1 MLVYTYACSG
11 PIKCYPYIL
20 CCYVVY
26 CPTSICAVWH
36 CNVIACYQVNI
47 ICFAYF
53 HSLVVLL
60 NGISLLYFTSLP
72 LCTSKSG
79 QKEID
84 DERGRQDRQTNKQ
97 KLVLNFLGKKVSL
110 YAEKSQIVKKGKHR
124 FN

>member
-1 MLVYTYACSG
+1 MR
-11 PIKCYPYIL
+11 
-20 CCYVVY
+20 
-26 CPTSICAVWH
+26 
-36 CNVIACYQVNI
+36 
-47 ICFAYF
+47 
-53 HSLVVLL
+53 
-60 NGISLLYFTSLP
+60 ISLLYFTSLP

-97 KLVLNFLGKKVSL
+97 KLVLNFFGKKVSL